1 MEEKTLLELKA
12 LLWSFFPVAWMGH
25 LGLGLTYGLMGPAQ
39 PYLASQVGVGHQAIS
54 LLWSARAGG
63 ITLACLTNSSLLGES
78 SKRKLL
84 FLGLSQIITSF
95 CLLAIPFIR
104 NYFLLVTLFT
114 VMTFGSG
121 SFDIADNSL
130 MNQMLGPT
138 TSRPLVQSLHACV
151 AIGFV
156 LVALLMPHFLP
167 ETKSTSDEICT
178 RLKNPND
185 QNHTIEKEIEVSIN
199 DESVLVIPCLIFG
212 IWLLLVGFGFVWHAF
227 KGLNLPKHHA
237 AQLVKSSE
245 VVSGSPL
252 PQESPFKHK
261 IGLISLGVIFYFLTC
276 GVDSYF
282 QSQTYTVG
290 LCGLSLSAQM
300 AGWLNSLYFGCYLFG
315 RLIGIPLSTVV
326 SPDAILCSSLAGCLI
341 SSLFLVIFGLDAII
355 LFICTGLMG
364 FSTCFLFPSG
374 ITWLTKNIQDL
385 KQVSFVFIGS
395 NAANCV
401 FPFLAS
407 HLFNE
412 FGPESVFNLTCAT
425 EVASIICFLIMILVS
440 RKLNK

>member
-1 MEEKTLLELKA
+1 MLIFGAKIQMYLFRSCKMRLFKSDFQTLWNGLNFIPETFLDFYREIAKRA
-12 LLWSFFPVAWMGH
+12 FAWRGNLCGKFWS
-25 LGLGLTYGLMGPAQ
+25 
-39 PYLASQVGVGHQAIS
+39 
-54 LLWSARAGG
+54 SAR
-63 ITLACLTNSSLLGES
+63 ISPKRCQSSLNLMQTQDSCPSCRENFFS
-78 SKRKLL
+78 NLRFHPLIVFL
-84 FLGLSQIITSF
+84 FF
-95 CLLAIPFIR
+95 A
-104 NYFLLVTLFT
+104 
-114 VMTFGSG
+114 
-121 SFDIADNSL
+121 
-130 MNQMLGPT
+130 
-138 TSRPLVQSLHACV
+138 
-151 AIGFV
+151 
-156 LVALLMPHFLP
+156 VALLMPHFLP

-300 AGWLNSLYFGCYLFG
+300 AGWLNRYTYQ
-315 RLIGIPLSTVV
+315 
-326 SPDAILCSSLAGCLI
+326 
-341 SSLFLVIFGLDAII
+341 
-355 LFICTGLMG
+355 
-364 FSTCFLFPSG
+364 FSF
-374 ITWLTKNIQDL
+374 
-385 KQVSFVFIGS
+385 
-395 NAANCV
+395 
-401 FPFLAS
+401 
-407 HLFNE
+407 
-412 FGPESVFNLTCAT
+412 
-425 EVASIICFLIMILVS
+425 
-440 RKLNK
+440 